1 MAATYKGLLTNNGKA
16 LIASATLNN
25 KINYS
30 HIAVGDGNGSV
41 PNPLETRT
49 ALVNEKARIALN
61 VVEINPN
68 NTNQII
74 CEAIIPSNLG
84 GFYIRELGL
93 YAGTTMVVNASYP
106 PTYKP
111 LVDEGGARE
120 IAIKLVINIQNAEV
134 IALYLDDSLIYAT
147 RTWVDTNYIRRN
159 ELVDNLTTDDA
170 KKPVSA
176 KQAKNLQDNKLGKTA
191 NAVSSSKLEAA
202 RTISFSGAAT
212 GSFNFD
218 GSGNSS
224 CILALANSGVV
235 ANTYG
240 ASLKIP
246 TITVNAKGLITGVSE
261 QNIPIVDNLT
271 TDDST
276 KPVSAKQAKNLQDNK
291 LDKTANA
298 ASATKLNQS
307 RKIGGVSFD
316 ATKDIDLPGVNIQGN
331 QNTSGVVLTWLDN
344 GFSNSDMSIDPEA
357 AWNDSG
363 RVTAKFTNSN
373 NALAINVSGLH
384 NERKVM
390 IQSGHDTPTY
400 AGVHGELQLNPLGGP
415 VTANGSKV
423 ITVSE
428 GIAVS
433 ATRLQ
438 NPRTVFGQTF
448 DGSSD
453 IGGTVTASTGLV
465 QTDSFHYIDMGRAG
479 LDRMSFYN
487 YGAIFNF
494 IDSNNGNVVARIT
507 QDGIDCNAASASKV
521 INVGNSPA
529 YEVVSANPPYGLT
542 LASVYQNGYPTP
554 FGNVLRLGGQGQG
567 EILVG
572 WPGDDG
578 LAPSFIRSKRDGGLN
593 NWTLWREIVFVDSL
607 PSHNV
612 GSASK
617 LKTPRNI
624 ALAGAVSGNANF
636 DGSGNIT
643 INTEL
648 KENTAVVRAFC
659 SFNGAGAP
667 VILAESNIA
676 SISVSSL
683 KFTVTF
689 KTPMPHA
696 NYVINGFA
704 SDVTNSNRVA
714 AITMNPDM
722 IPSKTV
728 NGFEFYAR
736 YSSNA
741 STNIASPLICFSIVC

>member
-1 MAATYKGLLTNNGKA
+1 MSDYFNVTTNVGDAAIATAIANNSK
-16 LIASATLNN
+16 LN
-25 KINYS
+25 IT
-30 HIAVGDGNGSV
+30 HIAFGDGNGSV
-41 PNPLETRT
+41 PTPTKTRT
-49 ALVNEKARIALN
+49 SLVREVHRQAVTKYAMHPTIANYIVIETIIPSNIGGFWIREMGIIADTVLISHGSHAPFFKVADPDGVSEYRLKFTQNIRDGN
-61 VVEINPN
+61 VVEI
-68 NTNQII
+68 
-74 CEAIIPSNLG
+74 SL
-84 GFYIRELGL
+84 
-93 YAGTTMVVNASYP
+93 
-106 PTYKP
+106 
-111 LVDEGGARE
+111 DE
-120 IAIKLVINIQNAEV
+120 
-134 IALYLDDSLIYAT
+134 SLIYASQA
-147 RTWVDTNYIRRN
+147 WVNENYIRRN

-176 KQAKNLQDNKLGKTA
+176 KQAKNLQDNKLDKTA
-191 NAVSSSKLEAA
+191 NAVSSSKLETA

-276 KPVSAKQAKNLQDNK
+276 KPVSAKQAKDLQDNK

-298 ASATKLNQS
+298 VSASKLKNA
-307 RKIGGVSFD
+307 RKINNVDFNGEQDIGIEAPLRFVSHITTLEQLNAAVDDGKYTVSGLTIAGLYSYGFLVVLRNGGVCHQTYYPHLGSD
-316 ATKDIDLPGVNIQGN
+316 VDVISPN
-331 QNTSGVVLTWLDN
+331 N
-344 GFSNSDMSIDPEA
+344 GTMA
-357 AWNDSG
+357 MRQAWNDAWSGWRVVGTRDDSKLPLAGGTLTGGITIDTPELVLRHNPSG
-363 RVTAKFTNSN
+363 RYLYIN
-373 NALAINVSGLH
+373 NGDWGVYSPQGAIPLPVGSGGTGNLEGRAPSADRLA
-384 NERKVM
+384 
-390 IQSGHDTPTY
+390 TPR
-400 AGVHGELQLNPLGGP
+400 N
-415 VTANGSKV
+415 
-423 ITVSE
+423 I
-428 GIAVS
+428 
-433 ATRLQ
+433 
-438 NPRTVFGQTF
+438 FGQTF
-448 DGSSD
+448 DGLGD
-453 IGGTVTASTGLV
+453 VGGTISASTGLV
-465 QTDSFHYIDMGRAG
+465 QTDNFHFIDMGRAG
-479 LDRMSFYN
+479 LDRMNFYN

-494 IDSNNGNVVARIT
+494 IDSQNGNIVARLNAA
-507 QDGIDCNAASASKV
+507 GIDCNAA
-521 INVGNSPA
+521 
-529 YEVVSANPPYGLT
+529 
-542 LASVYQNGYPTP
+542 
-554 FGNVLRLGGQGQG
+554 
-567 EILVG
+567 
-572 WPGDDG
+572 
-578 LAPSFIRSKRDGGLN
+578 
-593 NWTLWREIVFVDSL
+593 
-607 PSHNV
+607 
-612 GSASK
+612 SASK

-624 ALAGAVSGNANF
+624 ALTGAISGNANF

-659 SFNGAGAP
+659 SFNGTGAP

-714 AITMNPDM
+714 VITMNPDM

-728 NGFEFYAR
+728 NGFDFYAR